1 MSIAREHVPAK
12 ARGLD
17 PSPSRSSPMEV
28 SLIRFRSATALVVA
42 ALVAL
47 CAAGNAWAAAEVHR
61 LNLALSGIP
70 TQVRAGDFNHVI
82 DYYNETVVTPPP
94 RGYEAMPKINFSWLF
109 DGELRFAVTKSV
121 VVGFGVSQLRA
132 KQERE
137 YLPALSQAIN
147 VRAELLTVPVH
158 LGAAYYMQ
166 PYNQGDFQ
174 ARTFVGG
181 GLMSYTHT
189 RAVFQ
194 QNLTNPDSATAVQLG
209 GSYSRKGTMDS
220 PGYYVEGGVH
230 LYFASRY
237 SVLLG
242 AMWRSGEI
250 ANVVDEFTGKPVY
263 DPKSGKPFKL
273 DMGGIGLRM
282 AAVIGL

>member
-1 MSIAREHVPAK
+1 
-12 ARGLD
+12 
-17 PSPSRSSPMEV
+17 MEV
-28 SLIRFRSATALVVA
+28 SLIRFRSAIALVA
-42 ALVAL
+42 AVVAL
-47 CAAGNAWAAAEVHR
+47 CAGGNAWAAAEVHR
-61 LNLALSGIP
+61 LNLALSGVP
-70 TQVRAGDFNHVI
+70 TQVRAGDFNHAI

-109 DGELRFAVTKSV
+109 DAELRFAVTKSV
-121 VVGFGVSQLRA
+121 VVDFGASQLRA
-132 KQERE
+132 KQEKE
-137 YLPALSQAIN
+137 YLPALTQAIN

-158 LGAAYYMQ
+158 IGAAYYMQ

-174 ARTFVGG
+174 VRTFLGG
-181 GLMSYTHT
+181 GMLSYTHT

-194 QNLTNPDSATAVQLG
+194 QNLTNPDSATAVELG
-209 GSYSRKGTMDS
+209 GSYSRKATMDA
-220 PGYYVEGGVH
+220 PGYYVEGGIH

-237 SVLLG
+237 SVLLS

-250 ANVVDEFTGKPVY
+250 ANVVDERTGKPVY
-263 DPKSGKPFKL
+263 DPKTGKPFKL